1 MLLRGLGKFV
11 AVVLGA
17 GLAGALIGIG
27 LSKLS
32 GDDATSSSILPTT
45 TSGAAATT
53 TKRTQT
59 TARSTS
65 TATISTPVRT
75 TTKAAGTTA
84 TTATS
89 TTPAK
94 AVYRVPRVQ
103 VLSAQLG
110 RADSATGRALV
121 AVRARVTNRGKNSL
135 TIKTPALLSG
145 ADETPLA
152 DSARNTAGALLK
164 PIAPGASASGVL
176 RFTVTKVV
184 AQRLTA
190 TPGARLRL
198 ASHTVTVKLT
208 QAP

>member
-32 GDDATSSSILPTT
+32 GDDATSSSILPTST
-45 TSGAAATT
+45 GGAATTT

-59 TARSTS
+59 VA
-65 TATISTPVRT
+65 RT
-75 TTKAAGTTA
+75 TTPTGA
-84 TTATS
+84 TTTSTPASPTTTS

-94 AVYRVPRVQ
+94 TVYRVPRVQ

-110 RADSATGRALV
+110 KVDSATGRALV
-121 AVRARVTNRGKNSL
+121 AVRARVTNRGKGPL
-135 TIKTPALLSG
+135 TVKTPVLVSG
-145 ADETPLA
+145 ADEAPLGA
-152 DSARNTAGALLK
+152 AARNAAGPLLK
-164 PIAPGASASGVL
+164 PIAPGASATGVL
-176 RFTVTKVV
+176 HFTVTSVV

-208 QAP
+208 PAP